1 MYFKLDYL
9 ELLESGSNARRLK
22 EVSWI
27 GTALD
32 WSDAGLEQP
41 KSPGESPQTKG
52 KPARSLGFSSY
63 RRGFASVDCAK
74 TVLETG
80 NVGDVAGLTGE
91 TV

>member
-1 MYFKLDYL
+1 L
-9 ELLESGSNARRLK
+9 ERR
-22 EVSWI
+22 WI
-27 GTALD
+27 GAALD
-32 WSDAGLEQP
+32 WSSGNRLASRLRRKERLRP
-41 KSPGESPQTKG
+41 
-52 KPARSLGFSSY
+52 LGFSSY